1 MKIRSQSTCDCV
13 IYIESYDLKMRRNG
27 SDPSQLE
34 PYLLFFENFLQ
45 LADFL
50 LDLSTY
56 PFDLAFGF

>member
-1 MKIRSQSTCDCV
+1 MTASSTLSH
-13 IYIESYDLKMRRNG
+13 ILKMRRNG